1 MGRGYA
7 EHPRTGP
14 HLREHLWR
22 FMEEP
27 SALISLWIPSFRA
40 VGVGW
45 TLHLQGRGYLE
56 SSFYREVEAPLD
68 ACWVLDAMIGDG
80 GRSIAFFSLTRP
92 RSARPFTVDDV
103 QRLDRLRP
111 WLAHAFRQHQSGR
124 SGLEGRSPLGS
135 AGAPVLSGQMILTSD
150 RKMIFQTA
158 SLEQLL
164 RVLIGEPINLNRRVP
179 ARDKLPAPIL
189 QVLRQ
194 LLGALEGRLG
204 RPPRMQVP
212 TAYGIITLEAKWLV
226 PAGALPEEAAEDPK
240 AVSYP

>member
-1 MGRGYA
+1 M
-7 EHPRTGP
+7 
-14 HLREHLWR
+14 
-22 FMEEP
+22 
-27 SALISLWIPSFRA
+27 
-40 VGVGW
+40 
-45 TLHLQGRGYLE
+45 
-56 SSFYREVEAPLD
+56 
-68 ACWVLDAMIGDG
+68 
-80 GRSIAFFSLTRP
+80 
-92 RSARPFTVDDV
+92 
-103 QRLDRLRP
+103 
-111 WLAHAFRQHQSGR
+111 
-124 SGLEGRSPLGS
+124 
-135 AGAPVLSGQMILTSD
+135 LSGQMILTSD

-226 PAGALPEEAAEDPK
+226 PAGALPEEAAKDPK
-240 AVSYP
+240 SCLISVTIELHERAIAHAAKVLRESGATSAQMNVGIQIILGKTKPAIADELGLKPSSVADLTRKLYQNSRRS